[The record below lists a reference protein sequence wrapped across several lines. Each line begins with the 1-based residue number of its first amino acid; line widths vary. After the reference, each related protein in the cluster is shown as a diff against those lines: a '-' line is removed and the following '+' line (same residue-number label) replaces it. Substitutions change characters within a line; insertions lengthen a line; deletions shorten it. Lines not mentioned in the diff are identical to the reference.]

1 MSAIDSPAHH
11 FLLRIAADLS
21 DGDISFPTY
30 LDAAMRIRMALN
42 SPDLTVDKLS
52 RVVVAEPLVAAKVVR
67 LANSAALNPSGKE
80 IADVRS
86 AVMRVGFTA
95 IRTLAIS
102 VAIQQLM
109 LEKEMAPYRDKAR
122 ALWEHSL
129 DVAAL
134 SYVISRR
141 MTRINPHEAM
151 FAGLVH
157 DIGHFYLLSQ
167 VAGHPEVVRDEEELE
182 RILDEWHSSI
192 GHAVLSAL
200 EAPEI
205 ILQAVSEHEAPY
217 SGDRPGT
224 MAEVLFAANGIA
236 THPNP
241 FSRPRRAPF
250 PAVTDPVT
258 SIIEESHEELKSL
271 IAAIGN

>member
-1 MSAIDSPAHH
+1 MSAIDSPAHR
-11 FLLRIAADLS
+11 FLLGIAEDLS
-21 DGDISFPTY
+21 TGDVSFPTY
-30 LDAAMRIRMALN
+30 LDVAMRIRMALN
-42 SPDLTVDKLS
+42 RPDLTVDTLS
-52 RVVVAEPLVAAKVVR
+52 RVVVAEPLVSAKVIR

-80 IADVRS
+80 ITDIRS
-86 AVMRVGFTA
+86 AVMRVGFSA

-109 LEKEMAPYRDKAR
+109 LEKEMAPYLDKAR
-122 ALWEHSL
+122 TLWEHSL

-141 MTRINPHEAM
+141 MTRINPDEAM

-167 VAGHPEVVRDEEELE
+167 VARHPEVVRDADELG

-200 EAPEI
+200 DAPES
-205 ILQAVSEHEAPY
+205 ILQSVRDHEAPY
-217 SGDRPGT
+217 AGDRPKSL
-224 MAEVLFAANGIA
+224 AEVLFTANGIA
-236 THPNP
+236 THANP
-241 FSRPRRAPF
+241 FSGPQGAPR
-250 PAVTDPVT
+250 PAVADHVI
-258 SIIEESHEELKSL
+258 SIIDESHQELNSI
-271 IAAIGN
+271 IAALGP

>member
-1 MSAIDSPAHH
+1 MSAFDSPAHR
-11 FLLRIAADLS
+11 FLLRIAEDLS
-21 DGDISFPTY
+21 TGDVNFPTY

-42 SPDLTVDKLS
+42 RPDLTVDTLS
-52 RVVVAEPLVAAKVVR
+52 RVVLAEPLVSAKVIR

-109 LEKEMAPYRDKAR
+109 LEKEMIPYRDKAR

-141 MTRINPHEAM
+141 MTRIDPHEAM

-167 VAGHPEVVRDEEELE
+167 VARRPEVVRDEEELG

-200 EAPEI
+200 DAPEI
-205 ILQAVSEHEAPY
+205 ILRAVCDHESPY
-217 SGDRPGT
+217 SGDCPT
-224 MAEVLFAANGIA
+224 TLAQVLWTANRFAMHA
-236 THPNP
+236 NP
-241 FSRPRRAPF
+241 FSETTAMQRLAAPDTL
-250 PAVTDPVT
+250 P
-258 SIIEESHEELKSL
+258 SL
-271 IAAIGN
+271 IDESRKEMASLISALGR